1 MIVIT
6 RSVWLITKLIPRI
19 GSLKALLRQ
28 RLGSAP
34 SGAPSATR
42 PTAFPVHPARSRSP
56 SRAPPEHDRERRRAA
71 LLVLDTRRRT
81 GERRAGRGTTGGRSR
96 ERRFEECWRRRRSKR
111 NFSPKRSPPHEAHLH
126 YTQLAAET
134 THDGGVAGRAAHP
147 LRWVLCYP
155 VEHFLART
163 GGSNGRWDGRKL
175 QRTQDTRDHRSPT
188 GGGQAPPDEVVS

>member
-1 MIVIT
+1 MPANQRVNQLQHNGRLSRGT
-6 RSVWLITKLIPRI
+6 HTYP
-19 GSLKALLRQ
+19 GAHALWSPQ
-28 RLGSAP
+28 RHPPHGFSCP
-34 SGAPSATR
+34 PSAE
-42 PTAFPVHPARSRSP
+42 PQPLQSA
-56 SRAPPEHDRERRRAA
+56 PEHDRERRRAA

-81 GERRAGRGTTGGRSR
+81 RERRAGRGTTGGRPR

-111 NFSPKRSPPHEAHLH
+111 DFSPKMSPPHEAHLH

-134 THDGGVAGRAAHP
+134 THAGGAAGRAAHP

-175 QRTQDTRDHRSPT
+175 QRTQDTCDHRSPT
-188 GGGQAPPDEVVS
+188 GGGQAPPDGIVS